1 MTRPDR
7 LKPVK
12 RPWDER
18 KTPPNVADL
27 EVEGAA
33 VAVVALS
40 TMPDGVAP
48 SMSREGQFSES

>member
-1 MTRPDR
+1 MTRPHR

-12 RPWDER
+12 P
-18 KTPPNVADL
+18 PPNVAAL
-27 EVEGAA
+27 EVEGTA

-40 TMPDGVAP
+40 TMSDGVAP